1 MIADRVL
8 TRAATAT
15 LVLTLSAP
23 ALAAAQQQPV
33 DIYVRQRAPVERP
46 EAAQP
51 APQVF
56 INQDQDARET
66 REKLEELLKKLPP
79 AVGRVLRTDP
89 SLLGNDSYL
98 APYPALAAFLKQHP
112 EVRNA
117 PGFFF
122 EHIGPM
128 EFWSPSQPETRETI
142 AIRIWRDIL
151 DFFAIAGVFVFVTG
165 ALIWIIRTLVEH
177 RRWLRT
183 SKIHTDVHNKL
194 MDRFTANEDLLAYM
208 QTPAAQRFLESAPL
222 SLEAPAKPVGA
233 PLSRILWSVQVGVVL
248 AAGALGLLFVS
259 NRVIDEVAQPL
270 FAFGVLALAIGTGFV
285 VSAGASFLLSRRLGL
300 FEPPVPPREHI
311 ESAGR

>member
-1 MIADRVL
+1 MISHRVL
-8 TRAATAT
+8 TRSAIAT
-15 LVLTLSAP
+15 LVLTISVP
-23 ALAAAQQQPV
+23 ALAAGRQQRAV
-33 DIYVRQRAPVERP
+33 APVERS
-46 EAAQP
+46 ETAQP

-66 REKLEELLKKLPP
+66 RETLEELLKKLPP

-112 EVRNA
+112 EIRNS

-128 EFWSPSQPETRETI
+128 EFWSPSQPETRDTQ
-142 AIRIWRDIL
+142 ALRVWRDIFQ
-151 DFFAIAGVFVFVTG
+151 FFAIAGMFVLVTG
-165 ALIWIIRTLVEH
+165 ALVWMIRTLIEY
-177 RRWLRT
+177 RRWHRT
-183 SKIHTDVHNKL
+183 SKVHTEVHNKL
-194 MDRFTANEDLLAYM
+194 MDRFTANEDLLAYL

-222 SLEAPAKPVGA
+222 SLEAPARPVGA

-248 AAGALGLLFVS
+248 GAGALGLLFVS
-259 NRVIDEVAQPL
+259 NRVIEEVAQPL
-270 FAFGVLALAIGTGFV
+270 FAIGVLALAIGAGFV

-300 FEPPVPPREHI
+300 FEPPAPPREPIAQHDQRT
-311 ESAGR
+311 GQ

>member
-1 MIADRVL
+1 MLSDRILPRSVL
-8 TRAATAT
+8 AT
-15 LVLTLSAP
+15 LVLTLSIP
-23 ALAAAQQQPV
+23 AMAAG
-33 DIYVRQRAPVERP
+33 RQRAVAPVERP
-46 EAAQP
+46 DTAQA

-112 EVRNA
+112 EIRNS

-128 EFWSPSQPETRETI
+128 EFWSPSQPETRETQ
-142 AIRIWRDIL
+142 AIRVWRDIFQ
-151 DFFAIAGVFVFVTG
+151 FFAIAGMFLIVTG
-165 ALIWIIRTLVEH
+165 ALIWIIRTLIEY
-177 RRWLRT
+177 RRWHRT
-183 SKIHTDVHNKL
+183 SKVHTEVHNKL

-222 SLEAPAKPVGA
+222 SLEAPSRPVGA
-233 PLSRILWSVQVGVVL
+233 PFGRILWSVQAGVVL

-259 NRVIDEVAQPL
+259 NRVIEEVAQPL
-270 FAFGVLALAIGTGFV
+270 FAIGVLALAVGTGFV

-300 FEPPVPPREHI
+300 FEPPVAPREHI
-311 ESAGR
+311 GQPDQRAGQ

>member
-1 MIADRVL
+1 MISHRVL
-8 TRAATAT
+8 TRSAVAT
-15 LVLTLSAP
+15 LVLTISVP
-23 ALAAAQQQPV
+23 ALAAGRQQRAV
-33 DIYVRQRAPVERP
+33 APVERP
-46 EAAQP
+46 ETAQP

-66 REKLEELLKKLPP
+66 RETLEELLKKLPP

-112 EVRNA
+112 EIRNS

-128 EFWSPSQPETRETI
+128 EFWSPSQPETRETQ
-142 AIRIWRDIL
+142 ALHVWRDIFQ
-151 DFFAIAGVFVFVTG
+151 FFAIGGLFLTVTG
-165 ALIWIIRTLVEH
+165 ALIWIIRTLIEYRQWH
-177 RRWLRT
+177 RA
-183 SKIHTDVHNKL
+183 SKVHTEVHNKL
-194 MDRFTANEDLLAYM
+194 MDRFTNNEDLLAYM

-222 SLEAPAKPVGA
+222 SLEAPARPVGA

-248 AAGALGLLFVS
+248 GAGALGLLFVS
-259 NRVIDEVAQPL
+259 NRVIEEVAQPL
-270 FAFGVLALAIGTGFV
+270 FAIGVLALAIGAGFV

-311 ESAGR
+311 AQQDQRTGQ

>member
-1 MIADRVL
+1 MISDRVL
-8 TRAATAT
+8 TRSAIAT
-15 LVLTLSAP
+15 LVLSLSAAP
-23 ALAAAQQQPV
+23 ALAAAQQQRV
-33 DIYVRQRAPVERP
+33 PVERP
-46 EAAQP
+46 EAPQA

-66 REKLEELLKKLPP
+66 REKMEELLKKLPP

-89 SLLGNDSYL
+89 SLLGNESYL

-112 EVRNA
+112 EVRNS

-128 EFWSPSQPETRETI
+128 EFWNPSQPETRESM
-142 AIRIWRDIL
+142 AIRIWRDIF
-151 DFFAIAGVFVFVTG
+151 DFIAVGAVFLFVTG

-259 NRVIDEVAQPL
+259 NRVIEEVAQPL
-270 FAFGVLALAIGTGFV
+270 FAIGVLALAIGAGFV

-300 FEPPVPPREHI
+300 FEPPAPPREHI
-311 ESAGR
+311 ESAGH

>member
-1 MIADRVL
+1 MISPRVV
-8 TRAATAT
+8 TRSAIAT
-15 LVLTLSAP
+15 LVLTLSVP
-23 ALAAAQQQPV
+23 ALAAGRQ
-33 DIYVRQRAPVERP
+33 QRAAVPVERA
-46 EAAQP
+46 ESAQP
-51 APQVF
+51 TPQVF

-66 REKLEELLKKLPP
+66 RETLEELLKKLPP

-98 APYPALAAFLKQHP
+98 TPYPALSAFLKQHP
-112 EVRNA
+112 EIRNS

-128 EFWSPSQPETRETI
+128 EFWSPSQPESRDAI
-142 AIRIWRDIL
+142 AIRVWRDIFQ
-151 DFFAIAGVFVFVTG
+151 FFAIGGLFLTVTG
-165 ALIWIIRTLVEH
+165 ALIWIIRTLIEY
-177 RRWLRT
+177 RRWHRT
-183 SKIHTDVHNKL
+183 SKVHTEVHNKL

-222 SLEAPAKPVGA
+222 SLEAPSRPVGA

-248 AAGALGLLFVS
+248 GAGALGLLFVS
-259 NRVIDEVAQPL
+259 GRVIEEVAQPL
-270 FAFGVLALAIGTGFV
+270 FAVGVLALAVGAGFV

-311 ESAGR
+311 AQPDPRAGL